1 MLLRTCTSPCIR
13 LGASGCV
20 WVRLAV
26 GFRYAAQTS
35 WDALG
40 CIGMHWDALG
50 CIGMHWDALGCAGM
64 HWDALGCAGMHWD
77 VLGWIRLQYRRYA
90 DVLGCTGLYWAAR
103 K

>member
-50 CIGMHWDALGCAGM
+50 CIGMCWDALGCIGMCWDALGCAGM
-64 HWDALGCAGMHWD
+64 DSAAVQAVCG
-77 VLGWIRLQYRRYA
+77 R
-90 DVLGCTGLYWAAR
+90 TGLYWAVLGCT
-103 K
+103 